1 MIFDSSTNKKL
12 LILLFFENVINIIP
26 FKFQMLAQPI
36 DKKSY

>member
-1 MIFDSSTNKKL
+1 MIFGSSTNKKL

-26 FKFQMLAQPI
+26 FKFQMLEQPI